1 MTQFVPRNDGGNTSI
16 SAKLTTETVTSARG
30 SPFAAPTG
38 RLGQRAHLVTYKQ
51 LRGFIFH
58 LVFIQDPLAQ
68 LCPAFYLERL
78 ARSPPLLLILLIN
91 FCICWVLFL
100 PSFQAFSTCK
110 KGLNSHCCAQASH
123 CGHFAYCRTWALEHR
138 LSRYGAWAQLL
149 RGMLNLPRPGIKAMS
164 LVLAGVLLTTEPP
177 GKSYTCIILLCP
189 EL

>member
-100 PSFQAFSTCK
+100 PSFLPSRLSLLVRRGAKFSFLCTGFSLWSLCLLQNM
-110 KGLNSHCCAQASH
+110 GSRAQA
-123 CGHFAYCRTWALEHR
+123 
-138 LSRYGAWAQLL
+138 Q
-149 RGMLNLPRPGIKAMS
+149 
-164 LVLAGVLLTTEPP
+164 
-177 GKSYTCIILLCP
+177 
-189 EL
+189 